1 MKLPENKCAFDE
13 NYNQIEP
20 LEIAR
25 SEIAEKLIKFIREA
39 DEKNFDHRI
48 RNAKSQADKNHNARL
63 YNHKHHGIRSILR
76 KSFEEL
82 DFTEEQ
88 FDWLEGKLKL

>member
-1 MKLPENKCAFDE
+1 MKLPEYKCVFDE

-25 SEIAEKLIKFIREA
+25 SEIAEKLKKFIREA
-39 DEKNFDHRI
+39 DEKIFDHRI
-48 RNAKSQADKNHNARL
+48 RNAKSQAHKNHNARL

-76 KSFEEL
+76 KSF
-82 DFTEEQ
+82 
-88 FDWLEGKLKL
+88 